1 MELYSE
7 TIASIGGD
15 PLPNHVTPARDAADP
30 AVKSDF
36 PLTLLTGDRE
46 KTYHHSRFRDQP
58 WAKKIS
64 PDPTI
69 LVHPAT
75 AKQLALSNDQWVR
88 IETPGAR
95 GSCRLKVKISDATP
109 ENVVSTGMG
118 WWRPGS
124 MLPGS
129 GAFDVNIN
137 AAISY
142 DGPWDPISGSVDSR
156 GIRCRI
162 IAA

>member
-1 MELYSE
+1 MRS
-7 TIASIGGD
+7 
-15 PLPNHVTPARDAADP
+15 
-30 AVKSDF
+30 KF

-64 PDPTI
+64 PDPRLLI
-69 LVHPAT
+69 HPKTRAR
-75 AKQLALSNDQWVR
+75 KCRVDQDQWVR

-95 GSCRLKVKISDATP
+95 GSCKARVKITDDTP
-109 ENVVSTGMG
+109 EGVVSTGMG

-124 MLPGS
+124 LLPGS

-137 AAISY
+137 AAMTY
-142 DGPWDPISGSVDSR
+142 DGPWDPISGSVNSR
-156 GIRCRI
+156 GICCRI
-162 IAA
+162 VVVDPPERAAI